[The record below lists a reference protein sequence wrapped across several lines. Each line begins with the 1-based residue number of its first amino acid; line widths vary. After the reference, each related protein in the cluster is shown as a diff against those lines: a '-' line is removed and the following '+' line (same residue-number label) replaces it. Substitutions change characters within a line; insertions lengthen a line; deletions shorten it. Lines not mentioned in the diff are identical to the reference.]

1 VPELRGK
8 AIFTD
13 MVTGR
18 VFYIDTDNLEPG
30 NPTTIS
36 ELRVNFA
43 GYERNVADAV
53 GFPNTYSR
61 GNRAGLR
68 LGIDS
73 QGELYFLTKGD
84 GRIRKII
91 AVE

>member
-1 VPELRGK
+1 
-8 AIFTD
+8 

-18 VFYIDTDNLEPG
+18 IFYIETENLVAG
-30 NPTTIS
+30 DPTTIL
-36 ELRVNFA
+36 ELSVEFF
-43 GYERNVADAV
+43 GQERNVADAL

-73 QGELYFLTKGD
+73 QGELYLLTKGD
-84 GRIRKII
+84 GRIRKI
-91 AVE
+91 VPST

>member
-1 VPELRGK
+1 MPALRGK
-8 AIFTD
+8 AVFTD

-30 NPTTIS
+30 NPTTIR
-36 ELRVNFA
+36 ELRVTFA

-53 GFPNTYSR
+53 GFSNTYAF

-68 LGIDS
+68 LGSDS

-84 GRIRKII
+84 GRVRKVI
-91 AVE
+91 AAP

>member
-1 VPELRGK
+1 MSGK
-8 AIFTD
+8 FVFTD

-18 VFYIDTDNLEPG
+18 VFYIDTNNLVPGEPAE
-30 NPTTIS
+30 IR
-36 ELRVNFA
+36 ELRVEFF
-43 GYERNVADAV
+43 GQERNVADAL

-73 QGELYFLTKGD
+73 KGELYFLTKGD
-84 GRIRKII
+84 GRVRKIVPI
-91 AVE
+91 N